1 MMISEPFWTWSCSR
15 PDDLPVADAL
25 PESADVAV
33 IGGGYTGLSAAR
45 TLAKS
50 GATVVVLERE
60 TIGWGASSRNGGMTG
75 CGLKRPAPAIF
86 NRYGE
91 KYGHI
96 FWQASLEA
104 FNLVKEFVFTEGV
117 DCDFQENGSICLA
130 YKPSHFEDFKSEAE
144 WNRRVLGHEMQVISP
159 SELKAEVG
167 STAYFGGIVD
177 EHGAGL
183 HPAKFVFGVARV
195 AAKYGATLVENAPV
209 TRLEKTGE
217 GFTVHTRR
225 GLLRVREVISATNG
239 YTESLVPG
247 LKSRV
252 LPVGSYIIVTEPLS
266 PELQQEISPKGR
278 MMWDAKWFL
287 NYFRLTPDGRMLWGG
302 RNNLSTDLD
311 LGESA
316 QILRGQM
323 LRAFPQLAGVPVT
336 HTWSGKLGLT
346 FDLMPH
352 IGRVNGV
359 HYAMGYGGHGF
370 HVALYLGRELAQLL
384 TGEKTASPFAEIPH
398 PTYFFYRER
407 AWFLPLAA
415 RYYRLLDAFG

>member
-1 MMISEPFWTWSCSR
+1 MLPEPFWTHTCPR
-15 PDDLPVADAL
+15 PDDLPVADNL

-33 IGGGYTGLSAAR
+33 IGGGFTGLSAAR

-50 GATVVVLERE
+50 GASVVVLEGE

-75 CGLKRPAPAIF
+75 CGLKRGSQAIF
-86 NRYGE
+86 RRYDE
-91 KYGHI
+91 KYGHA
-96 FWQASLEA
+96 FWQASLDA
-104 FNLVKEFVFTEGV
+104 FGLVKEFVFTEGV
-117 DCDFQENGSICLA
+117 DCDFSENGSICLA
-130 YKPSHFEDFKSEAE
+130 YKPSHFEDFKAEAE
-144 WNRRVLGHEMQVISP
+144 WNRRVLGHEMRLVSP
-159 SELKAEVG
+159 SELNNEIGSKAF
-167 STAYFGGIVD
+167 FGGIID

-183 HPAKFVFGVARV
+183 HPAKFAFGVARV

-209 TRLEKTGE
+209 TRLEKSGG

-225 GLLRVREVISATNG
+225 GRSRVREVIAATNG

-266 PELQQEISPKGR
+266 SDLQKEISPKGR

-311 LGESA
+311 LAESA
-316 QILRGQM
+316 KILRGQM
-323 LRAFPQLAGVPVT
+323 LRAFPQVAGVPVT
-336 HTWSGKLGLT
+336 HSWSGKLGLT

-352 IGRVNGV
+352 IGRVGGV

-370 HVALYLGRELAQLL
+370 HAALYLGREVAQLL

-398 PTYFFYRER
+398 PTYFFYRNKT
-407 AWFLPLAA
+407 WFLPLAA
-415 RYYRLLDAFG
+415 RYYRLLDAIG